1 LRLSV
6 AVITLNEERNL
17 GRTLESVR
25 ALADEIVVVDCG
37 STDHTREIARSF
49 GAQVFVK
56 EWKGYAA
63 QKNSAIE
70 KCAGDWVLSLD
81 ADETVE
87 PRLAQEIRDLL
98 AAEDAKERPGRH
110 EPLPQPQAA
119 RQVSQPPSVNRD
131 SGRNGYFIPRKN
143 FFLDRWIKHGGFWP
157 DSKLRL
163 FRCGTAKFDERPVHE
178 TMRVSGCAGRL
189 QGALLHR
196 AYPTLEGYIAQ
207 MNRYSSLG
215 AELAVSGRKRG
226 FSLVDIVLRPALT
239 FVYNY
244 FLRLGFLDGRE
255 GLLLHLYHSVYVSWK
270 YAKAW
275 EKSRATARC
284 TPADRGAHDA
294 IKEE

>member
-6 AVITLNEERNL
+6 AIITLNEERNL

-37 STDHTREIARSF
+37 STDHTLDIARSF
-49 GAQVFVK
+49 AAHVFV
-56 EWKGYAA
+56 EDWKGYAA

-81 ADETVE
+81 ADEAVE

-98 AAEDAKERPGRH
+98 SAEDGKERTGGHQWCLTMGR
-110 EPLPQPQAA
+110 PLPPPQ
-119 RQVSQPPSVNRD
+119 VKRD
-131 SGRNGYFIPRKN
+131 SHPDGYFIPRKN
-143 FFLDRWIKHGGFWP
+143 FFLERWIKHGGFWP

-163 FRCGTAKFDERPVHE
+163 FRCGTASFDERPVHE
-178 TMRVSGCAGRL
+178 TMRLAGSAGRL
-189 QGALLHR
+189 QGALLHW

-215 AELAVSGRKRG
+215 AEVAVTGRKRG
-226 FSLVDIVLRPALT
+226 FSLINIVLRPAFT

-255 GLLLHLYHSVYVSWK
+255 GLLLHMYHSVYVSWK

-275 EKSRATARC
+275 EKSRAAVDSNPVPR
-284 TPADRGAHDA
+284 P
-294 IKEE
+294 